1 MKVINILHYYYG
13 ATDSVVNSKKVL
25 QNYFRQSSIFAK
37 VYQVDNLWRTEY
49 THLDNVGWVGDYG
62 FRISD
67 WGWNIKVMPL
77 LKKALEL

>member
-49 THLDNVGWVGDYG
+49 THLDNVG
-62 FRISD
+62 
-67 WGWNIKVMPL
+67 
-77 LKKALEL
+77 